1 MNRALFIG
9 RFQPYHLGHH
19 EAVKKILK
27 ENDELIIAVGSA
39 QDSLLPSSPFTCGE
53 RIEMIHL
60 ALKEEKCHDKCFL
73 IGVPDV
79 NEHPIWAARV
89 IEYIPKF
96 ETLYTNNP
104 LTKFLFEVQ
113 GIKVKEIKVGF
124 SDYSSTKIRKLLSE
138 EKNWKNFLHPSTAG
152 FLKKI
157 NAVKRLK
164 AISEKE
170 KK

>member
-104 LTKFLFEVQ
+104 LTKFWDVFNYSCSPDWMLIHVRHKKSIYH
-113 GIKVKEIKVGF
+113 GI
-124 SDYSSTKIRKLLSE
+124 
-138 EKNWKNFLHPSTAG
+138 
-152 FLKKI
+152 
-157 NAVKRLK
+157 
-164 AISEKE
+164 
-170 KK
+170 